1 MLRRRMV
8 GLFFLGVAG
17 WIGGY
22 AGGCAGGCAGSRH
35 AGLTADERDDFET
48 LVAWLTGSFS
58 STEQAQRDPENFMD
72 IRLEMHPIWSSRRDG
87 SWLYVEQ
94 GTADALDR
102 PYRQR
107 VYRVRAVEG
116 GFIESA
122 VFMLP
127 GDALSWAGA
136 WREPRRFD
144 AISARDLE
152 PREGCELML
161 VRIENGRFIG
171 TTSERTCPSELRGAS
186 YAVSQA
192 LVMPEGMDT
201 WDRGYDDE
209 GRQVW
214 GATAGPYEFRRT
226 VR

>member
-1 MLRRRMV
+1 MVRRGMV
-8 GLFFLGVAG
+8 DSLVLAVAVWFGVG
-17 WIGGY
+17 
-22 AGGCAGGCAGSRH
+22 AGGCAGGCAGSPD
-35 AGLTADERDDFET
+35 AGLTADERDDLET
-48 LVAWLTGSFS
+48 LVSWMTGSFS
-58 STEQAQRDPENFMD
+58 STEQAERDPENFMD
-72 IRLEMHPIWSSRRDG
+72 IRLEMHPIWSARRDG
-87 SWLYVEQ
+87 YWLYVEQ
-94 GTADALDR
+94 GAADALDR

-107 VYRVRAVEG
+107 VCRVRMLES

-152 PREGCELML
+152 PREGCELLL
-161 VRIENGRFIG
+161 VRIENGHFIG

-186 YAVSQA
+186 YAVSRA